1 MDITNLVLVFVLVL
15 VLIFIVFIKLFTAL
29 INRPQQLSYRQKSK
43 LFSHAERSFLG
54 VLDTACAAQ
63 YRVFAKVRV
72 ADVLTPE
79 KGLNRSNWQ
88 TAFNRISAKHFDY
101 LLCKP
106 DTMEFVA
113 AIELDDKSH
122 NSKRAQKR
130 DALINDACK
139 SAQLPLIRFQAKARY
154 SMQEVKQVIE
164 KSLTPETQSTPLA
177 TGKK

>member
-1 MDITNLVLVFVLVL
+1 MDFTYLILAFVFI
-15 VLIFIVFIKLFTAL
+15 VLIRLFIAFIS
-29 INRPQQLSYRQKSK
+29 RPQQLNYRRKTK

-54 VLDTACAAQ
+54 VLDTACADQ

-101 LLCKP
+101 ILCKP

-122 NSKRAQKR
+122 NSKQAQKR
-130 DALINDACK
+130 DALINEACE
-139 SAQLPLIRFQAKARY
+139 SAQLPLIRFPAKARY
-154 SMQEVKQVIE
+154 SVQEVKQVIE
-164 KSLTPETQSTPLA
+164 QTITPEIKGSL
-177 TGKK
+177 

>member
-1 MDITNLVLVFVLVL
+1 MDFTYLILAFVFI
-15 VLIFIVFIKLFTAL
+15 VLIRLFIAL
-29 INRPQQLSYRQKSK
+29 ISRPQQLNYRRKTK

-54 VLDTACAAQ
+54 VLDTACADQ

-101 LLCKP
+101 ILCKP

-122 NSKRAQKR
+122 NSKQAQKR
-130 DALINDACK
+130 DALINEACE
-139 SAQLPLIRFQAKARY
+139 SAQLPLIRFPAKARY
-154 SMQEVKQVIE
+154 SVQEVKQVIE
-164 KSLTPETQSTPLA
+164 QSLTPEIKGSL
-177 TGKK
+177 